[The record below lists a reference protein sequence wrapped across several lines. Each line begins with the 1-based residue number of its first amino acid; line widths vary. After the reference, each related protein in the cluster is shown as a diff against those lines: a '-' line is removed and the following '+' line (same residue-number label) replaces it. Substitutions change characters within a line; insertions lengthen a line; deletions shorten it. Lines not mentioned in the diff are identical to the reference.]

1 MTQTPSNG
9 EPGAEQTPA
18 FNLGDPVAPQ
28 APDSSVPPPYTQP
41 TYSTPNPYP
50 PVAPATSAAGDTTIA
65 AMAHWLGIL
74 IGFLGPLIIWLTKGE
89 QDKFV
94 KDHAIEAL
102 NFQITLAIGYV
113 ASFILSFVF
122 IGIIGYVALPVL
134 NIIFSIIAAMAA
146 NKGESYR
153 YPFALRLIK

>member
-18 FNLGDPVAPQ
+18 FNLGDPVAAQ
-28 APDSSVPPPYTQP
+28 APDSSVPPPYAQP
-41 TYSTPNPYP
+41 AFSA
-50 PVAPATSAAGDTTIA
+50 APAAGDTTIA
-65 AMAHWLGIL
+65 SMAHWLGIL
-74 IGFLGPLIIWLTKGE
+74 IGFIGPLIIWLTKGE

-113 ASFILSFVF
+113 ASFILSFVV
-122 IGIIGYVALPVL
+122 IGIVGYIALPIL

-146 NKGESYR
+146 NKGETYR